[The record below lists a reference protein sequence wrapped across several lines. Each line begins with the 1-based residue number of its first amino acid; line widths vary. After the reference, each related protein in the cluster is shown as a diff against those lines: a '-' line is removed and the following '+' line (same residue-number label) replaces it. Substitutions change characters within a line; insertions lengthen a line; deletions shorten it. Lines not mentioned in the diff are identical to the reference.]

1 MEFRTAAVIGLG
13 LIGGSVARE
22 LAARGVRVL
31 GADRDQR
38 SVDAAIREGVV
49 AAPLLHGLE
58 GIGDA
63 DLVVMAVPV
72 NAARAVLHDVA
83 RCASRAQLVTDVGS
97 TKRAVV
103 AAAEAAGL
111 GPRFVGS
118 HPLAGDHRS
127 GWSASRLGLFEGAR
141 VFLTPASSSGDG
153 ALAVARSLW
162 DSLGARVEVVAD
174 DVHDRTLAWISHLPQ
189 AVATALACAL
199 AARGVPRRE
208 LGPGG
213 RDASRL
219 AGSSVEMWRGI
230 VLDNAD
236 ELGPALSA
244 VEAEIAALRTALER
258 GDADAVR
265 RFFAGGKRWFDEEE
279 P

>member
-22 LAARGVRVL
+22 LAGRGVRVL
-31 GADRDQR
+31 GADRDR
-38 SVDAAIREGVV
+38 DSVDAALRAGVL

-58 GIGDA
+58 GIEDA

-72 NAARAVLHDVA
+72 DAARAVLYDVA

-127 GWSASRLGLFEGAR
+127 GWAASRLGLFEGAR
-141 VFLTPASSSGDG
+141 VFLTPAPSSGDA
-153 ALAVARSLW
+153 ALALARSLW
-162 DSLGARVEVVAD
+162 DSLRARVEVVAD
-174 DVHDRTLAWISHLPQ
+174 EVHDRTLAWISHLPQ
-189 AVATALACAL
+189 ALATALACAL

-219 AGSSVEMWRGI
+219 AGSSVEMWTGI
-230 VLDNAD
+230 ALENAD

-244 VEAEIAALRTALER
+244 VEAEIAALRTTLER
-258 GDADAVR
+258 GDADALR

-279 P
+279 R